1 MSSKII
7 EPGQIEASATTPPFV
22 LLPPKDVFARRAD
35 RLASLAADHPLA
47 AYLNLMARVT
57 AVQDELLAN
66 PPELPGLDQSA
77 LTAALQHQMPPLAVD
92 SLLQEGHW
100 QTVLDAWLTRFS
112 EQNLDLPAPV
122 TQALTQL
129 NEASQQQRLDWAKNL
144 TGGRFSELPGA
155 VVPFLGAALQLAWA
169 LWLDQVPAKR
179 IREQEDQTECPC
191 CGSLPVA
198 GVIHHRQPADG
209 ARYLL
214 CSLCATQWHYVR
226 LKCSHCRGTRGLE
239 YLHFDD
245 SPYGVRAEACPE
257 CHTCLK
263 QLYLEHAP
271 NADAVAADL
280 ASLDLDMSL
289 AEQGYQRRA
298 PSLLLAPGGD
308 GNHNREA

>member
-22 LLPPKDVFARRAD
+22 LLPPKDVFARRAEG
-35 RLASLAADHPLA
+35 LASLAADHPLA
-47 AYLNLMARVT
+47 AYLNLIARVS
-57 AVQDELLAN
+57 AAQDELLAN
-66 PPELPGLDQSA
+66 PPELPDLDQPA
-77 LTAALQHQMPPLAVD
+77 LVTALKHQMPPLAVD
-92 SLLQEGHW
+92 SLLQESHW
-100 QTVLDAWLTRFS
+100 QTVLDVWLTRFS
-112 EQNLDLPAPV
+112 KQNPDLPAPV
-122 TQALTQL
+122 TQALAQL
-129 NEASQQQRLDWAKNL
+129 QEASHQQRLDWAKDL
-144 TGGRFSELPGA
+144 TGGRFSDLPGA
-155 VVPFLGAALQLAWA
+155 VVPFLGAALQLTWT
-169 LWLDQVPAKR
+169 LWLDQVPAQN
-179 IREQEDQTECPC
+179 IREQEDQTVCPC

-198 GVIHHRQPADG
+198 GVIHQRQPADG

-226 LKCSHCRGTRGLE
+226 LKCSHCLGTRGLE

-245 SPYGVRAEACPE
+245 SPYGIRAEACPE

-289 AEQGYQRRA
+289 AEQGFHRRA